1 MHTEHLQNVR
11 PGWIVAGWL
20 IAVAVTS
27 VAIFMFVVLGFTGD
41 GGPRDTAWAV
51 LAVAAGF
58 LVGGWFTGYST
69 QEAPILHGVAIGL
82 MSLVA
87 WVGLNTAMVVAFRGA
102 EWEALSAAATLAVI
116 FTQIVTAVVGCRVG
130 AVSARQRAARLGDS
144 PATGVRDRS
153 EG

>member
-27 VAIFMFVVLGFTGD
+27 VAVFMFVLLGFTGD
-41 GGPRDTAWAV
+41 SGPRDTAWAV

-87 WVGLNTAMVVAFRGA
+87 WVALNTAMVVAFRGA
-102 EWEALSAAATLAVI
+102 EWEALTAAATVAVI
-116 FTQIVTAVVGCRVG
+116 FAQIVAAVVGCRVG

-144 PATGVRDRS
+144 PATGVRGRT

>member
-11 PGWIVAGWL
+11 PGWIMAGWL

-27 VAIFMFVVLGFTGD
+27 VAIFVFVLLGFTGD
-41 GGPRDTAWAV
+41 AGARDTAWAV

-69 QEAPILHGVAIGL
+69 QEAPILHGIAIGL

-87 WVGLNTAMVVAFRGA
+87 WVLLNMAMVVAFRGA
-102 EWEALSAAATLAVI
+102 EWEALTAAATVAVI
-116 FTQIVTAVVGCRVG
+116 FTQITAAVVGCRVG
-130 AVSARQRAARLGDS
+130 ALSARQRVARLGNS
-144 PATGVRDRS
+144 PVAGVRDRS
-153 EG
+153 DG

>member
-27 VAIFMFVVLGFTGD
+27 VAIFVFALLGFTGD
-41 GGPRDTAWAV
+41 AGPRDTAWAV

-69 QEAPILHGVAIGL
+69 QEAPILHGVAMGL

-87 WVGLNTAMVVAFRGA
+87 WVGLNTAMVVAFRDA
-102 EWEALSAAATLAVI
+102 EWEALTAAATLAVI
-116 FTQIVTAVVGCRVG
+116 FTQIVAALVGCRVG
-130 AVSARQRAARLGDS
+130 ARSARQRAARLGDS